1 MILLLCLTEFHAN
14 ELVHNELTTQVLAT
28 ALQVLLNTWSTFHQ
42 HERLLQQHTLLVEA
56 AQLSIDHLL
65 LQVLRLVLWNL
76 LLDHSTLSLQG
87 ILRNILDT
95 CTKRIR
101 GNDVH
106 GDLVS
111 DLCGHLLVDG
121 LALGWLTLASDNT
134 GNLTQGGAV
143 VVMSVTNS

>member
-1 MILLLCLTEFHAN
+1 MNLLLCLTEFHAN

-42 HERLLQQHTLLVEA
+42 HKRLLQQYTLLVEA

-111 DLCGHLLVDG
+111 DLCGHFLVDG
-121 LALGWLTLASDNT
+121 LALGWLTLAGDNT